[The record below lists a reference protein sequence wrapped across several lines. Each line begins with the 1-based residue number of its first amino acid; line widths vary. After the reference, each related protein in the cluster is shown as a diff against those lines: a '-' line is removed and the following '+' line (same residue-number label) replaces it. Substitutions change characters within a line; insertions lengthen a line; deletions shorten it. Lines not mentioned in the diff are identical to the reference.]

1 MDFPEKF
8 RWDLKGK
15 NWVLRKN
22 NSATIGRLV
31 SLHPAKGDVYYLRM
45 LLCHDHCIGKTSYD
59 DMLMV
64 NGDKCETYQ
73 AVCAQ
78 LGLLADD
85 SEWDAALADAALTN
99 MPTQIREL
107 FVAILLFCSPSDA
120 PLLFTTH
127 VHEVWGGYE
136 GGVGLAS
143 GDAPRGVRLLQAM
156 VQLDIESRLELEG
169 KQMSAFGLPSVSDE
183 LRAQVNQAVADARL
197 DALPREIRFQV
208 EHDRVELQE
217 MVDHRLE
224 GVGVGQQGMYRPAQR
239 QFHDLILQAVTD
251 ETLTERCFFLDAR
264 GGTGK
269 TYVENGILAAVR
281 LIDQDSVALAVAV
294 SGIAATLLMKASTF
308 HSRTK
313 APIVGLDSTTVFNIR
328 RGSKEAKLFQMC
340 SVIVWD
346 EAPMGHRNLLEA
358 LDRTLQDI
366 CEDNESVLQ
375 FLFLPPTAPD

>member
-8 RWDLKGK
+8 RWDKSGK
-15 NWVLRKN
+15 KWVLRKN
-22 NSATIGRLV
+22 GSATIGRLV

-45 LLCHDHCIGKTSYD
+45 LLCHDHCIGKTSYA
-59 DMLMV
+59 DMMTV
-64 NGDKCETYQ
+64 NGEKSETYQ

-85 SEWDAALADAALTN
+85 SEWDAALADAALTH

-127 VHEVWGGYE
+127 VHEMWDDYE
-136 GGVGLAS
+136 EKMRLAS
-143 GDAPRGVRLLQAM
+143 GDAPRNVRLLQAM

-208 EHDRVELQE
+208 EHDRVELQK
-217 MVDHRLE
+217 MVDHRLD

-239 QFHDLILQAVTD
+239 QFHDLILQAVAD
-251 ETLTERCFFLDAR
+251 ETQTERCFFLDAR

-328 RGSKEAKLFQMC
+328 RGSKEAKLFEMC
-340 SVIVWD
+340 KVVVWD
-346 EAPMGHRNLLEA
+346 EAPMGHRHLLEA
-358 LDRTLQDI
+358 FDRTLQDI
-366 CEDNESVLQ
+366 CGDSESF
-375 FLFLPPTAPD
+375 FLSQRAGIDY